1 MKEEKEEGVTVD
13 KQEAEQALAS
23 AEVLASR
30 MRRGAR
36 SHVVGVVLLGLAMM
50 VSTAVYGLLIQPS
63 TRYSMPFGLLF
74 PLLFLGI
81 YTATRPVVPRHH
93 RALYAVITSAGAGIY
108 SLTVLIGTV
117 KFSGEPLWWLPG
129 AVLCALPFF
138 LVALLDHRAKPAG
151 SGNT

>member
-63 TRYSMPFGLLF
+63 T
-74 PLLFLGI
+74 LFLGI

-93 RALYAVITSAGAGIY
+93 RARYAVITSAGAGIY